1 MSCDPERVTGFV
13 DGELD
18 AETTAAVAAHL
29 ETCAACRTQAE
40 AERGLH
46 ARLRSLPA
54 PELPAGIEARVRA
67 QARRRSWAPAAVA
80 RWALPLAAVLVA
92 AFWARG
98 HAPLVAWEL
107 VRDHDHCFSFRPLPA
122 KVWSGEPG
130 VVGAWFERQGTRLPP
145 VPDRVGELA
154 LVGARYCPLPDVSL
168 APHVY
173 YASAT
178 SQVSVFLVPHGVRLD
193 ERFAGEV
200 RGRAV
205 RLLRVE
211 GETVGIVAESD
222 ADARAFEAALR
233 PVLAAWVRE

>member
-1 MSCDPERVTGFV
+1 LSCEAERVTGFV
-13 DGELD
+13 DGELE
-18 AETTAAVAAHL
+18 AEATAAVAAHL
-29 ETCAACRTQAE
+29 EACAACRAQAG
-40 AERGLH
+40 AERGLRE
-46 ARLRSLPA
+46 RLRSLPV
-54 PELPAGIEARVRA
+54 PELPEGLEARLRA
-67 QARRRSWAPAAVA
+67 RARRRPLAAAA
-80 RWALPLAAVLVA
+80 RWALPLAAALVA

-107 VRDHDHCFSFRPLPA
+107 ARDHDHCFSIRPLPA

-145 VPDRVGELA
+145 VPDRVGELT

-193 ERFAGEV
+193 ERFAGEA

-211 GETVGIVAESD
+211 GETVGIVAGSE
-222 ADARAFEAALR
+222 ADARAFEAAFR
-233 PVLAAWVRE
+233 PVLAAWVGE

>member
-1 MSCDPERVTGFV
+1 LSCDAERVTGFV

-29 ETCAACRTQAE
+29 ATCAACRAQAE
-40 AERGLH
+40 AERTLH

-54 PELPAGIEARVRA
+54 PDLPAGLEARVRA
-67 QARRRSWAPAAVA
+67 QARRRPVAVRAAA
-80 RWALPLAAVLVA
+80 RWALPLAAALVV

-107 VRDHDHCFSFRPLPA
+107 ARDHDHCFSFRPLPA

-130 VVGAWFERQGTRLPP
+130 VVAAWFEGQGTRLPQ
-145 VPDRVGELA
+145 VPGRVGELA
-154 LVGARYCPLPDVSL
+154 LVGARYCPLPDVSS

-173 YASAT
+173 YTSAT
-178 SQVSVFLVPHGVRLD
+178 SHVSVFLVPHGVRLD
-193 ERFAGEV
+193 DRFAGQA

-222 ADARAFEAALR
+222 ADARAFEAAFR